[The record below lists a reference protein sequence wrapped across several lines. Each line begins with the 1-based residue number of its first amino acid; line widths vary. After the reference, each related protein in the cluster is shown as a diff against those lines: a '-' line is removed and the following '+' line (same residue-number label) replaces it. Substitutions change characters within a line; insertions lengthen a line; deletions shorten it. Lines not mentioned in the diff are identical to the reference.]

1 MVLSAHSEDG
11 DKVSH
16 HKSSVRYS
24 SDNNSGEMGMEQKL
38 LNTIN
43 TSFSKGIR
51 EKMSRLLHFII
62 NFGSHLITFNEAG
75 NVIIQDRI
83 IDKQS
88 NILDLLRA
96 CVAVTGATKPAGFTA
111 FIQALRQINVPSY
124 FLAVGSKK
132 TVTKTVAKNA
142 TQKSKIRNWQP
153 Y

>member
-1 MVLSAHSEDG
+1 MDCDCRRFSARSDSFRLLTTIGTTLPKTEQKSTQYDRNCVVLIAHSD
-11 DKVSH
+11 DDDMVSH
-16 HKSSVRYS
+16 HKSSVCYS

-38 LNTIN
+38 LYTVN

-88 NILDLLRA
+88 NILTYCEL
-96 CVAVTGATKPAGFTA
+96 V
-111 FIQALRQINVPSY
+111 
-124 FLAVGSKK
+124 
-132 TVTKTVAKNA
+132 
-142 TQKSKIRNWQP
+142 
-153 Y
+153 